1 MELHLNIAGALLIVL
16 SLLHIIFPMYFKWK
30 VELSGLSHINREM
43 MYVHTFFI
51 ALTVMLMGVLCLTS
65 ANEITGT
72 LLGRKIAFG
81 FGIFWIVRLVIQF
94 FGYSSIL
101 WRGKKLETAV
111 HVLFSILWTYFSF
124 VFILTYLQL

>member
-1 MELHLNIAGALLIVL
+1 MELHLKIAGALLIVL
-16 SLLHIIFPMYFKWK
+16 SLLHIVFPMYFKWK

-51 ALTVMLMGVLCLTS
+51 GLTVMLMGILCLTS
-65 ANEITGT
+65 AAEIAGT

-81 FGIFWIVRLVIQF
+81 FGIFWIVRLIIQF

-101 WRGKKLETAV
+101 WRGKKFETAV
-111 HVLFSILWTYFSF
+111 HILFSVLWIYFTA
-124 VFILTYLQL
+124 VFILAYLN